1 MNFALL
7 LEPVEKWLERFHHV
21 WKRRTFYLEELRWE
35 ISQEEQWGGREA
47 RLERLRAEL
56 RELEKKYKLLKKQG
70 EKNVR
75 ILHSTWRAKN
85 KMDIRRARFALYR
98 LYRHLEIHPYDIAY
112 IITGEENPR
121 TVRAIM
127 QRIGSAFKELCLKDD
142 KCIFKP
148 HLQHQAVNQHGL
160 DN

>member
-1 MNFALL
+1 M
-7 LEPVEKWLERFHHV
+7 EPVEKWIERFHHV
-21 WKRRTFYLEELRWE
+21 LGRWTHLFEDLKWK
-35 ISQEEQWGGREA
+35 ISIEEQCGDKA

-56 RELEKKYKLLKKQG
+56 KELEKKYKLLKKKYKLLNKQG

-112 IITGEENPR
+112 IITGER
-121 TVRAIM
+121 KTKTAHQIM
-127 QRIGSAFKELCLKDD
+127 RRIGTAFKELCLKDD